1 MLDVRR
7 AHKWIDVKLT
17 SVLVKNGVCLWCGV
31 GAVEVSPLICSLHN
45 KAQFYVRL

>member
-1 MLDVRR
+1 MQDLRSCEKQRLYPVRR
-7 AHKWIDVKLT
+7 SL
-17 SVLVKNGVCLWCGV
+17 